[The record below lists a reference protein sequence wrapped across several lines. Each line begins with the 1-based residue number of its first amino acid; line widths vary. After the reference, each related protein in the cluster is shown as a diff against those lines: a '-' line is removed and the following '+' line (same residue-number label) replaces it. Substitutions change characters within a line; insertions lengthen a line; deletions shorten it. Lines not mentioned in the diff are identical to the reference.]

1 MEWASSVSQH
11 AWTRPVDVRPLVKLF
26 DGDEDDEVD
35 CWGKVGPSRYSRHA
49 KYFKL
54 KPC

>member
-1 MEWASSVSQH
+1 MDWAISVSQH
-11 AWTRPVDVRPLVKLF
+11 VWSKPVARPEKHESW
-26 DGDEDDEVD
+26 DEEDAD
-35 CWGKVGPSRYSRHA
+35 CWGKPAPQYSRHA